1 MRPGLQL
8 VISIGICLAAGAIG
22 SLANSRAALDW
33 YATLQR
39 PVITPPSWLFGP
51 VWTLLYVLMGVAL
64 FLVWRRAAAGADVTP
79 ALGLF
84 AAQLVLNVLWSPAF
98 FGLRSPGLGLVVIV
112 PLDVLIVL
120 TILAFWRVAPTAG
133 ALLLPYLG
141 WTGFATVLNA
151 FLYTMN
157 R

>member
-1 MRPGLQL
+1 MRASLQL
-8 VISIGICLAAGAIG
+8 VISIGICLAAGAVGALATNRG
-22 SLANSRAALDW
+22 SLDW

-39 PVITPPSWLFGP
+39 PAITPPSWLFGP

-64 FLVWRRAAAGADVTP
+64 FLVWRRGLEGARVDL

-84 AAQLVLNVLWSPAF
+84 AAQLVLNALWSPAF

-120 TILAFWRVAPTAG
+120 TVLAFWRVAPTAG

-151 FLYTMN
+151 FLFTMN

>member
-1 MRPGLQL
+1 MRAALQL
-8 VISIGICLAAGAIG
+8 IASIGLCLGAGAIG
-22 SLANSRAALDW
+22 ALATNRTSLDW

-39 PVITPPSWLFGP
+39 PAFTPPSWLFGP
-51 VWTLLYVLMGVAL
+51 VWTVLYVLMGVAL
-64 FLVWRRAAAGADVTP
+64 FLVWRRGAEGASVNA

-84 AAQLVLNVLWSPAF
+84 AAQLVLNALWSPAF
-98 FGLRSPGLGLVVIV
+98 FGLRSPGLGLLVIV

-120 TILAFWRVAPTAG
+120 TVLAFWRITPTAG
-133 ALLLPYLG
+133 MLLLPYLG

-151 FLYTMN
+151 FLFTMN